1 MSGSWIVL
9 VTVFSTLLV
18 ESLTGSCRRR
28 KIVGTAWGE
37 RWVMVVSM
45 DRVVVLEDGI
55 EVVRRFGMSIR
66 FKGCGRSVS
75 YVARW
80 LVLRKGTR
88 LE

>member
-1 MSGSWIVL
+1 
-9 VTVFSTLLV
+9 
-18 ESLTGSCRRR
+18 
-28 KIVGTAWGE
+28 
-37 RWVMVVSM
+37 MVVSM

-75 YVARW
+75 YVDRW